1 MKNHPS
7 IFIALMAKRIWDP
20 NYNRQKF
27 IFSKTFWKH
36 LKIVPSN
43 ANAVG
48 HYRSLVRTGL
58 TGDKRLQRKLKMHR
72 ILNNKD
78 NAIRPCDRV
87 CKHFLDNWVVF
98 GRQLSLHLW
107 KYVCTNT
114 PNLYRVKN
122 TMNVP
127 SSFIAQNTFSIE
139 TY

>member
-58 TGDKRLQRKLKMHR
+58 TRDKRLQRKLKMHR

-87 CKHFLDNWVVF
+87 CIVSTSWTIGWYSGDNCHFIF
-98 GRQLSLHLW
+98 GNMFVPTHLIFIVLKTQWMYPLHSSLKTH
-107 KYVCTNT
+107 
-114 PNLYRVKN
+114 
-122 TMNVP
+122 
-127 SSFIAQNTFSIE
+127 FQ
-139 TY
+139 